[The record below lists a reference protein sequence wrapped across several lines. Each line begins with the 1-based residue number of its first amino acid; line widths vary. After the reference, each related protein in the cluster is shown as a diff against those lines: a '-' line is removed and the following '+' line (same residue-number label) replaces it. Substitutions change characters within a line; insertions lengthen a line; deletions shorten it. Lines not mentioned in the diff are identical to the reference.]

1 MFLYALKLHRWLI
14 VGQQLLTCR
23 CIGPCLTGLAGVP
36 AEQQGVQLSE
46 GAIWYGLHMLERAGG
61 TMRQHIATE
70 NMYEQRL
77 LPEVVSEMSPVR
89 MYEQRLVP
97 QVVREMSPL
106 TIYEQRPMPIA
117 VNFTCHKTAAI
128 Q

>member
-1 MFLYALKLHRWLI
+1 MSSYALTCVDGLL
-14 VGQQLLTCR
+14 VGSSFFTCQ

-77 LPEVVSEMSPVR
+77 LPEVVSEMSP
-89 MYEQRLVP
+89 
-97 QVVREMSPL
+97 L
-106 TIYEQRPMPIA
+106 TM
-117 VNFTCHKTAAI
+117 
-128 Q
+128 